1 MAETDNDLISRTIR
15 FLNQQKEMYG
25 DFSLKHEEVLATKS
39 QNHEKENNEVKVVSE
54 QEEVSATESQ
64 NHEAVSE
71 ESEFA
76 TKAQNQETVSEES
89 EVDTESQNY
98 ESIEDKTE
106 LDTSVSVEESK
117 REYQTEEVKPELT
130 EAELIAQCSTL
141 EELKALCEKAET
153 LKTDLKGTN
162 LVFGVGNP
170 NADLMII
177 GEAPGFNEDK
187 QGEPFVGE
195 AGQLL
200 DKIMAA
206 IKFKREGI
214 YIANILKHRPP
225 ENRDPKVEERAN
237 SLPYLLK
244 QIELVDP
251 KLILCVG
258 RVSGTTL
265 LGKDD
270 SLKNMRSTFHEFKGR
285 ELMVTYHPAALL
297 RNQQWKRPTWEDVQ
311 KLRKRYDE
319 LGGKP

>member
-1 MAETDNDLISRTIR
+1 MPESENDLISRTIR

-25 DFSLKHEEVLATKS
+25 QFSVNTED
-39 QNHEKENNEVKVVSE
+39 
-54 QEEVSATESQ
+54 VSATESQ
-64 NHEAVSE
+64 KHESNEPKAE
-71 ESEFA
+71 IES
-76 TKAQNQETVSEES
+76 
-89 EVDTESQNY
+89 
-98 ESIEDKTE
+98 
-106 LDTSVSVEESK
+106 SVSV
-117 REYQTEEVKPELT
+117 EEVKPELT

-141 EELKALCEKAET
+141 DELKALCENANA
-153 LKTDLKGTN
+153 LKTDLEGTN

-170 NADLMII
+170 NADLMIV

-187 QGEPFVGE
+187 QGEPFVGQ

-206 IKFKREGI
+206 INFKREDI

-225 ENRDPKVEERAN
+225 DNRDPKAEERAK

-244 QIELVDP
+244 QIELINP

-270 SLKNMRSTFHEFKGR
+270 SLKNMRSKFHEFNGR

-319 LGGKP
+319 LEGKP

>member
-1 MAETDNDLISRTIR
+1 MAESENDLINKTIR
-15 FLNQQKEMYG
+15 FLKQQKEMYG
-25 DFSLKHEEVLATKS
+25 EFSVSVDDQVLETQAPEELATEPQKHEHIE
-39 QNHEKENNEVKVVSE
+39 EKVV
-54 QEEVSATESQ
+54 A
-64 NHEAVSE
+64 
-71 ESEFA
+71 
-76 TKAQNQETVSEES
+76 
-89 EVDTESQNY
+89 
-98 ESIEDKTE
+98 
-106 LDTSVSVEESK
+106 DTSVSV
-117 REYQTEEVKPELT
+117 EEVKPELT

-141 EELKALCEKAET
+141 EELKALCEKTEA
-153 LKTDLKGTN
+153 LKTDLEGTN

-195 AGQLL
+195 AGQLM

-206 IKFKREGI
+206 INFKRDDI

-244 QIELVDP
+244 QIELVNP

-270 SLKNMRSTFHEFKGR
+270 SLKNMRSKFHEFNGR

-297 RNQQWKRPTWEDVQ
+297 RNKQWKRPTWEDVQ
-311 KLRKRYDE
+311 KLRERYNE